1 MKMTSGI
8 LLALLLS
15 WTTLFA
21 AEQKAVFDLTSGD
34 AVQIEK
40 HLVNT
45 IEGLA
50 RYYRANGID
59 FSIAVVISGD
69 AYKYFVQDIEHSP
82 YRGDKGLLHTQ
93 KTFGPMFEKLQAQYG
108 VEFDMCRAGRRA
120 RGIDK
125 DVLYPYV
132 KSELNKSVYL
142 IRWQNMGY
150 AYMPVH

>member
-1 MKMTSGI
+1 MTTI
-8 LLALLLS
+8 KRMVLTVLLS
-15 WTTLFA
+15 LTTLSA

-34 AVQIEK
+34 EAKIEK
-40 HLVNT
+40 HLVNN

-50 RYYRANGID
+50 RYYRTNGID
-59 FSIAVVISGD
+59 FNVAVVISGD

-82 YRGDKGLLHTQ
+82 YKGDTVLMKAQQ
-93 KTFGPMFEKLQAQYG
+93 KLRPLFEKLQAQYG

-120 RGIDK
+120 RGIDRG
-125 DVLYPYV
+125 VLYPYV
-132 KSELNKSVYL
+132 KSDLNKSVYL